1 MRRRLDG
8 LIMEGLPA
16 ERIGGD
22 QQINHIRFENGADVI
37 MAAIQRPELVNAGL
51 AINPDCRLPMKP

>member
-1 MRRRLDG
+1 MEVSELRRHIDE
-8 LIMEGLPA
+8 LITKGLPS

-51 AINPDCRLPMKP
+51 AIRSP